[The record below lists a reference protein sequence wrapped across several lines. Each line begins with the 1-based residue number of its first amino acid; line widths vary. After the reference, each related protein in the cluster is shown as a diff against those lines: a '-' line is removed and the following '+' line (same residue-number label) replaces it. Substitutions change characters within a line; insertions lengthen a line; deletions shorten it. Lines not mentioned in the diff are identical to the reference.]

1 MQYTHP
7 SAIVMQAYSHT
18 RSRDSFMSVA
28 DSMGASKSVA
38 AKALTNL
45 ISGNVAALIVSGP
58 QASGKDTIGPAVMAA
73 LGYADHIRIGIADSL
88 KQEVTD
94 VLELLVSLSDV
105 DSAMKQTENLLDVS
119 GPHAKY
125 IVDVL
130 WNETRDSFVDLTGWS
145 RTAGIRKALQYLG
158 NEARE
163 NDPTRYVRLAVPRI
177 LDNLAQ
183 GISLYMGDGRF
194 PREAAP
200 CSALGMYLV
209 RLYVDSE
216 VKAARLLARDG
227 VIADPSTLHH
237 EGEFALDSWEGI
249 DLKINNSYA
258 SSKEVVCVIAGA
270 FASHR
275 ARLALDLK

>member
-7 SAIVMQAYSHT
+7 STIVMGAYSHM
-18 RSRDSFMSVA
+18 RSRGSFLHVA

-38 AKALTNL
+38 TKALDNL
-45 ISGNVAALIVSGP
+45 IAGNVAALIVSGP

-73 LGYADHIRIGIADSL
+73 LGYTDHIRIGIADSL

-94 VLELLVSLSDV
+94 TIEIMMSCVDV
-105 DSAMKQTENLLDVS
+105 TIAQEKIAKMLDISNL
-119 GPHAKY
+119 HAKH
-125 IVDVL
+125 ISDVL
-130 WNETRDSFVDLTGWS
+130 WDETRDSLADLTGWS
-145 RTAGIRKALQYLG
+145 RTAGVRKALQYLG

-163 NDPTRYVRLAVPRI
+163 KDPTRYVRLAVPRI
-177 LDNLAQ
+177 LDSMAQ
-183 GISLYMGDGRF
+183 GVSLYMGDGRF

-237 EGEFALDSWEGI
+237 EGEFALDSWEGV

-258 SSKEVVCVIAGA
+258 SSKEVVCVISGA
-270 FASHR
+270 FAAHR
-275 ARLALDLK
+275 ARLAVDLK

>member
-1 MQYTHP
+1 MG
-7 SAIVMQAYSHT
+7 AYSHT
-18 RSRDSFMSVA
+18 RSRDSFMHVA
-28 DSMGASKSVA
+28 DAMGTSKSVA
-38 AKALTNL
+38 TKALANL
-45 ISGNVAALIVSGP
+45 VSGNVAALIVSGP
-58 QASGKDTIGPAVMAA
+58 QASGKDTIGPAVMAT

-94 VLELLVSLSDV
+94 AIELLVSLTDINT
-105 DSAMKQTENLLDVS
+105 AQEQTAKLLDVS
-119 GPHAKY
+119 DAHAKH

-130 WNETRDSFVDLTGWS
+130 WTETRDSLTDLTGWS

-177 LDNLAQ
+177 LDSMAQ
-183 GISLYMGDGRF
+183 GVSLYMGDGRF

-237 EGEFALDSWEGI
+237 EGEFALDSWDGV

-270 FASHR
+270 FAAHR
-275 ARLALDLK
+275 ARLAVDLK